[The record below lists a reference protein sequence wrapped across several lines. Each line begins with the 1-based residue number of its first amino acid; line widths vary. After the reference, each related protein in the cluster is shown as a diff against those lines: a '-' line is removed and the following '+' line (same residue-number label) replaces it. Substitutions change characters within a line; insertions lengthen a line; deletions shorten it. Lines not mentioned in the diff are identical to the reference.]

1 MNELQKSNM
10 KTPIEIALGIDENG
24 MTTARALYDF
34 LELAQGQF
42 SRWAKTN
49 ITENEFATENEDWV
63 RFDIDVETPTG
74 GRVKRDDYRLS
85 AHFAKKLSMKGS
97 GEKAEQAREYF
108 TMVEEKAKEMVIN
121 RSKLSPQMQ
130 MVMSLAESMARQELE
145 QKRQAEKVNRI
156 EQTVSNMKD
165 IFTKPIGDWKSE
177 INGRIREISV
187 KSGIGYQTLY
197 GQLYGE
203 LETTAHC
210 SLNMLQRNKINKMKK
225 AGNNETA
232 IKNGTTKIQII
243 YEKPQLKAIFEGI
256 VKNYAMRYCS

>member
-1 MNELQKSNM
+1 
-10 KTPIEIALGIDENG
+10 
-24 MTTARALYDF
+24 
-34 LELAQGQF
+34 
-42 SRWAKTN
+42 
-49 ITENEFATENEDWV
+49 
-63 RFDIDVETPTG
+63 
-74 GRVKRDDYRLS
+74 
-85 AHFAKKLSMKGS
+85 
-97 GEKAEQAREYF
+97 
-108 TMVEEKAKEMVIN
+108 
-121 RSKLSPQMQ
+121 
-130 MVMSLAESMARQELE
+130 
-145 QKRQAEKVNRI
+145 
-156 EQTVSNMKD
+156 MKD